1 MSFSSHVFFNFV
13 GLLDTCVV
21 VIDYDCATSIHISQT
36 HLFVRFYYLQIGFA
50 YMGVRR
56 IDANDPL
63 DLNSWLVL
71 LMHKSELVLAHALD
85 FY

>member
-1 MSFSSHVFFNFV
+1 MFFFNFV
-13 GLLDTCVV
+13 GLRDTWVV
-21 VIDYDCATSIHISQT
+21 AIDHYCATSIRMSQT
-36 HLFVRFYYLQIGFA
+36 PLFVRFYYFQIGFA
-50 YMGVRR
+50 YMGDRR

-71 LMHKSELVLAHALD
+71 LMHKSDLVLAHALD